1 MTKGPFPAAVQT
13 SAPPAPEQPEND
25 EARARKVREIFS
37 GLDWYRLPEHTEEEL
52 AGLFTVGYAIDLKYV
67 AALGKWLWWDGA
79 RWLIEKTLLALDLAR
94 SVCRGQAKLLQKEK
108 QSEKDKLAA
117 AIASAA
123 TVAAV
128 VRMASADRRHALTP
142 EQLDTDPFL
151 LNTPGGTV
159 DMRTGKIQ
167 AHRRED
173 LLTKVTAVTPDHEA
187 DAPTFWRFLD
197 AITCGRQALQDFLQ
211 RVFGMCLTG
220 DTRDHVLL
228 FFLGSGANG
237 KSTLLDLML
246 HVMGDYARQILSEL
260 LLEQRGE
267 SHPTGLANL
276 MGVRLAVASELAE
289 GQAWNEARIKS
300 LTGDERISAR
310 FMRQDFFEFRRTH
323 KLIVSGNHKPTL
335 RSIDDAVR
343 RRLLLVPFDAHF
355 AGDQVDRDMPA
366 KLRAE
371 APAILAWAVR
381 GALAW
386 QSGGL
391 CPPAEVTDATEDYLL
406 AQDTLGEWIA
416 QACDTSD
423 HEAETPSSELYTAF
437 HRWKERRGERAP
449 STVRFSSQLQARFR
463 KERRS
468 GIVRFQG
475 IRLVAPELNDG
486 TQEG

>member
-1 MTKGPFPAAVQT
+1 M
-13 SAPPAPEQPEND
+13 SALPAPEQPED
-25 EARARKVREIFS
+25 DQARAQKARKIFS
-37 GLDWYRLPEHTEEEL
+37 GLDGFRLPEHCEDEL
-52 AGLFTVGYAIDLKYV
+52 ADLFSIAYAIDLKYV
-67 AALGKWLWWDGA
+67 AAWNKWLWWDGA
-79 RWLIEKTLLALDLAR
+79 RWRIEKTKLPFDLAR
-94 SVCRGQAKLLQKEK
+94 GVCRGQAKLLQKQK
-108 QSEKDKLAA
+108 QAEKDKLAA

-128 VRMASADRRHALTP
+128 VRLASADRRHALVP

-151 LNTPGGTV
+151 TNTPGGTV
-159 DMRTGKIQ
+159 NTRIGKMQ
-167 AHRRED
+167 PHRRED
-173 LLTKVTAVTPDHEA
+173 LITKVTAVAPDDDA
-187 DAPTFWRFLD
+187 DDSTWQCFLD
-197 AITCGRQALQDFLQ
+197 AITCGRKALQDFLQ
-211 RVFGMCLTG
+211 RVAGMCLTG

-228 FFLGSGANG
+228 FFLGTGANG
-237 KSTLLDLML
+237 KSTFLDLML
-246 HVMGDYARQILSEL
+246 YILGDYARQILSEL
-260 LLEQRGE
+260 LLERRGE
-267 SHPTGLANL
+267 SHPTEIANL

-289 GQAWNEARIKS
+289 GQSWNEARIKS
-300 LTGDERISAR
+300 LTGDENMSGR
-310 FMRQDFFEFRRTH
+310 FVRQDFFQFPRTH
-323 KLIVSGNHKPTL
+323 KLVVAGNNRPAL
-335 RSIDDAVR
+335 RSVDDAMR

-355 AGDQVDRDMPA
+355 AGDQADPDMPA

-391 CPPAEVTDATEDYLL
+391 CPPAEVTGATEDYLL

-475 IRLVAPELNDG
+475 IRLVAPELKDG
-486 TQEG
+486 PQEG